1 MESAVELEVPNKVDY
16 ESGENWG
23 NIKQEKTMEQL
34 KQYAIGLW
42 GLARANKKVTFGI
55 IVAILILYTLV
66 K

>member
-1 MESAVELEVPNKVDY
+1 
-16 ESGENWG
+16 
-23 NIKQEKTMEQL
+23 MEQL

-42 GLARANKKVTFGI
+42 GLARANKRVTFGI

>member
-1 MESAVELEVPNKVDY
+1 MEK
-16 ESGENWG
+16 
-23 NIKQEKTMEQL
+23 L

-42 GLARANKKVTFGI
+42 GLARANKKVTFSI